1 MSDSLTS
8 VTDLVTAIQ
17 SALEGVTGLS
27 ASTVTYG
34 IGAGSTAPSGKSVQ
48 WRIVEARLA
57 VEGGNLRSDL
67 VEVPCEVRIYAPATA
82 DSPRARDTAVLEL
95 WQTLRTHFLANR
107 TLGSTVRDC
116 HVSSITLPTS
126 AADLGLPSGAG
137 VCVLTARWQWKAVP

>member
-95 WQTLRTHFLANR
+95 WQTMRAHFLTVR
-107 TLGSTVRDC
+107 TLGSIVRDC
-116 HVSSITLPTS
+116 HISSLTLPTS